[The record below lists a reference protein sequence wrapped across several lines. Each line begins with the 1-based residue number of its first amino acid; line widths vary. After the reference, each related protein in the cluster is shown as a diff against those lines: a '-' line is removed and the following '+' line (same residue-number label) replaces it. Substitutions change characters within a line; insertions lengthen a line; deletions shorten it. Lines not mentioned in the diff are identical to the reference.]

1 MFSWFKR
8 NQLKDPNIGNQS
20 VGLKRCPACNTE
32 YNDTA
37 FVVCPTDRTMLL
49 TVRGYGDPPPDW
61 FSIVKSADCKTCP
74 QCSATYTNAT
84 DIFCTLD
91 GTELK
96 VTGQDDVLV
105 PVVADRYCLLSYV
118 GRDKIFETYLARD
131 MQSTESNLIVAVNY
145 LHYQLK
151 HDEKT
156 VSRFLKIAKTA
167 IGLEHPNII
176 RVHAVNVTEDGSPYM
191 VSDFVKAR
199 TLQFELKK
207 RKPLPE
213 IEALNIFIDFVE
225 ALAHAHQSGIVH
237 GAICTANLYVKR
249 EGEER
254 PRGLLAN
261 FGVAERLLRQLEW
274 DGPSTET
281 RTSNLYG
288 DPSGVCPEF
297 CHGGRPTQV
306 SDIYQIGCTLYEA
319 LSAHAPFER
328 DKLTLVLLAHM
339 TDEPDDIRAY
349 IPEIPEGVAK
359 ILDKCLKKEPGD
371 RYQSAAA
378 LLDDLKAAVP

>member
-1 MFSWFKR
+1 
-8 NQLKDPNIGNQS
+8 
-20 VGLKRCPACNTE
+20 
-32 YNDTA
+32 
-37 FVVCPTDRTMLL
+37 MLL
-49 TVRGYGDPPPDW
+49 TLPEVWDTPDDW
-61 FSIVKSADCKTCP
+61 FAIVKKADSKTCP
-74 QCSATYTNAT
+74 QCSSTYTSAI
-84 DIFCTLD
+84 DIFCPLD

-96 VTGQDDVLV
+96 VSGQDDVLI
-105 PVVADRYCLLSYV
+105 PVVADRYRLLSYV

-156 VSRFLKIAKTA
+156 VSRFLTIAKTA
-167 IGLEHPNII
+167 IGLDHPNII
-176 RVHAVNVTEDGSPYM
+176 GVYEVNVTEDGSPYM
-191 VSDFVKAR
+191 VSDFVKGANP
-199 TLQFELKK
+199 LQNELRK
-207 RKPLPE
+207 RNPIDLV
-213 IEALNIFIDFVE
+213 EAMKIFVDIVE
-225 ALAHAHQSGIVH
+225 ALVYAHERGIIH
-237 GAICTANLYVKR
+237 GAISTANLYVRR
-249 EGEER
+249 EGEDM

-281 RTSNLYG
+281 RTSNVYG

-297 CHGGRPTQV
+297 CHGARPFEL
-306 SDIYQIGCTLYEA
+306 SDIYQIGCALYEA

-339 TDEPDDIRAY
+339 SDEPDDIRAY
-349 IPEIPEGVAK
+349 VPEIPDGVAL

-371 RYQSAAA
+371 RYASAAA
-378 LLDDLKAAVP
+378 LLDALKAQV